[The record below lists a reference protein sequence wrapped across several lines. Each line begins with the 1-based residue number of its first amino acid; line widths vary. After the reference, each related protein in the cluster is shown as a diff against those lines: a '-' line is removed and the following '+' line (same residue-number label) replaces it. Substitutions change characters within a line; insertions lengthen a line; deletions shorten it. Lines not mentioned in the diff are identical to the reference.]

1 MLLLNATPVS
11 HTHESWVFGPK
22 EQKVI
27 SNCFSIFIFM
37 QTPLETG
44 KLRKIGKSL
53 FPFAAYGRTQIHSH
67 WDYSMTE
74 WSSVFA
80 KIILFIVDPR
90 HPTFITS
97 SFYKYPH
104 IKGSYGVPNNFLGW
118 MVIRYGGVL

>member
-1 MLLLNATPVS
+1 
-11 HTHESWVFGPK
+11 
-22 EQKVI
+22 
-27 SNCFSIFIFM
+27 M

-53 FPFAAYGRTQIHSH
+53 FPFAAYGRTQIHAN

-104 IKGSYGVPNNFLGW
+104 IKGSYGVPNNFFGLWDSW